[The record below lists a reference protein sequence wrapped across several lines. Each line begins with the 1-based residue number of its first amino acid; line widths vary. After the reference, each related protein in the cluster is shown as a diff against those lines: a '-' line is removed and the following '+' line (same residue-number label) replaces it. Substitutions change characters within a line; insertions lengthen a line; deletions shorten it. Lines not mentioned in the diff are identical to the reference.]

1 MYMERIYRKLNI
13 CSNTF
18 KDYLKGLFIICV
30 FLIALGSIIP
40 AKAATVSKN
49 GIDDRTSLYRSIKI
63 LSGDTLDSI
72 ADTYNNYND
81 MDNAEYI
88 SEIKK
93 INSLT
98 SDNIHPGCYITVVYS
113 N

>member
-13 CSNTF
+13 CSDTF
-18 KDYLKGLFIICV
+18 KYYLKGLFIICV

-49 GIDDRTSLYRSIKI
+49 GIDDRTSLYRSVKI

-98 SDNIHPGCYITVVYS
+98 SDNIHPGCYITVVYC

>member
-1 MYMERIYRKLNI
+1 M
-13 CSNTF
+13 
-18 KDYLKGLFIICV
+18 
-30 FLIALGSIIP
+30 P
-40 AKAATVSKN
+40 AKAATVPN
-49 GIDDRTSLYRSIKI
+49 LDDDSNTNLYRSVKI
-63 LSGDTLDSI
+63 FSGDTLDSI

-88 SEIKK
+88 SELKK

-98 SDNIHPGCYITVVYS
+98 SDNIHPGCYITVVYC